1 MGCGYAGYAFIM
13 QKGKLVYVHNHA
25 GLAEYRVETSA
36 KILAGS
42 ASLQF
47 DRRPAAPLGMK
58 QQSPE
63 ELPRTPHRASM
74 RVSDGCG
81 SGRAVTWLVIAPAV
95 LRKSDLTEYARIC
108 LTALES
114 YHEAYSHARQ
124 MALQEQELSAG
135 EATLRHLTNINVVIG
150 RNGAGKSRFL
160 RALDEGFAGNAAV
173 NVRYISPERA
183 GVFQRQGHIS
193 TNMEQNKDWLRSVRR
208 RNQAADFKAASA
220 TLLTELETAYNRRIL
235 NTPALRDDHSRS
247 FANDLLRRISGL
259 LANIS
264 VEQEGSGFVFVTAD
278 GAKIT
283 AEEISSGES
292 EAIALASEILYFFET
307 LDPLRFN
314 LLLLDEPD
322 VHLHPD
328 LQARLA
334 QFLITSL
341 TALTEDLRD
350 KTAVCLSTHSTP
362 FICALA
368 SSGLTSIGTKNFQ
381 DMTINLGRA
390 SAQLKKVAPFF
401 GHPLSLTLNNEVML
415 ILEGED
421 DERVWQQA
429 ARSSQGRIRMF
440 PVVAASVDQQTE
452 VERFASDV
460 LEALFDNPKA
470 FSIRDGDGQRG
481 ALSPVGVVTRFRLQ
495 CYEIENTLVT
505 DEALRSMGHT
515 WDTFRTAASRWIV
528 TNPTHKNVELVR
540 RLTES
545 PNRLRDVK
553 IKSIRQLVCSIA
565 GSNKPWE
572 VVVGQVLGTVPFAP
586 AASEASILSFVG
598 SDAARALL
606 TSS

>member
-1 MGCGYAGYAFIM
+1 M
-13 QKGKLVYVHNHA
+13 
-25 GLAEYRVETSA
+25 
-36 KILAGS
+36 
-42 ASLQF
+42 
-47 DRRPAAPLGMK
+47 
-58 QQSPE
+58 
-63 ELPRTPHRASM
+63 
-74 RVSDGCG
+74 
-81 SGRAVTWLVIAPAV
+81 
-95 LRKSDLTEYARIC
+95 
-108 LTALES
+108 
-114 YHEAYSHARQ
+114 
-124 MALQEQELSAG
+124 
-135 EATLRHLTNINVVIG
+135 IG
-150 RNGAGKSRFL
+150 RNGAGKSRSL
-160 RALDEGFAGNAAV
+160 RALDEGYSADPAY

-193 TNMEQNKDWLRSVRR
+193 TNMEQDKNWLRSVRR

-220 TLLTELETAYNRRIL
+220 TLLAELETAYNRRIL
-235 NTPALRDDHSRS
+235 KTPALRDDHSRS

-259 LANIS
+259 LANIA

-278 GAKIT
+278 GSKIT
-283 AEEISSGES
+283 ADEISSGES

-341 TALTEDLRD
+341 NAVTEDLRD
-350 KTAVCLSTHSTP
+350 KAAVCLSTHSTP

-368 SSGLTSIGTKNFQ
+368 SSSLTSIGTKNFQ
-381 DMTINLGRA
+381 ETAINFERA

-429 ARSSQGRIRMF
+429 ARSSQGRIRVF
-440 PVVAASVDQQTE
+440 PVVATSVNQQTE
-452 VERFASDV
+452 VEAFASDV

-470 FSIRDGDGQRG
+470 LSIRDGDGQRG
-481 ALSPVGVVTRFRLQ
+481 ALSSVGVVTRFRLQ

-505 DEALRSMGHT
+505 DEVLRAMGHT
-515 WDTFRTAASRWIV
+515 WDTFQIEAGEWMSVNT
-528 TNPTHKNVELVR
+528 THKDLELVR
-540 RLTES
+540 RVSES
-545 PNRLRDVK
+545 PDRLRDVK
-553 IKSIRQLVCSIA
+553 IKSIRQLICSIA

-572 VVVGQVLGTVPFAP
+572 VVVGQVLGTIPFAP
-586 AASEASILSFVG
+586 AAAETSILSFVG
-598 SDAARALL
+598 FDAASALL
-606 TSS
+606 A